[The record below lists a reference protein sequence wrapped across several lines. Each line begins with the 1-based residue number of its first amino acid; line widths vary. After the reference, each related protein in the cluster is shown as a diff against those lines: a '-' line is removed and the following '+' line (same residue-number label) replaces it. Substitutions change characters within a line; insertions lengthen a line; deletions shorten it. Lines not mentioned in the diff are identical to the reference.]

1 MWVERTNTGAAYNEA
16 GRLVRFGQPG
26 RPDITGILFRPNL
39 GIGQALYIEV
49 KRPGEKLSEV
59 QAVYQ
64 QVVGRHGG
72 LHYTWCSDEQAYE
85 WLDNLPD

>member
-1 MWVERTNTGAAYNEA
+1 VWVERTNTGAAYNKD

-26 RPDITGILFRPNL
+26 RPDITGILFRPSL

-49 KRPGEKLSEV
+49 KKPGCALSAV
-59 QAVYQ
+59 QATYQ
-64 QVVGRHGG
+64 QVVVRHGG
-72 LHYTWCSDEQAYE
+72 LHYKWWSEEQAHE